1 MSNLFF
7 AKKKSPAGSS
17 TPEELD
23 HLLVVV
29 RSPLWIPL
37 GALAFVCACAVVWSI
52 FGRIPISVSGVG
64 VLITPGNVQT
74 VQSQESGLVSELR
87 VSPGQDIQK
96 GDVVAVL
103 MQPMSEQSVNQ
114 ARENYNEIKQS
125 NEKTL
130 GINDKRFADLMDSF
144 RRKEEI
150 LAESKKL
157 SASVH
162 AATQRRYDALKSLA
176 EDGLARQDQILGAE
190 SSFAESQTKMS
201 NYGVQ
206 LQQLKVDR
214 EQARQQNNQ
223 TEFQLRTQMDEA
235 RRKLEQL
242 ELQLKNSTSIRSSV
256 SGKVLEVMV
265 SVGRT
270 VSYATPIITLET
282 LQDQGEMLN
291 LCFFPV
297 KDGKRIRRGMQ
308 VLLTPTTVKRERF
321 GGMIGKV
328 TKVSAFPITR
338 EAAINRVGSK
348 ELTSSLMSDGAMIE
362 VEVKLTPAK
371 NSESVS
377 QYEWSSK
384 NPPVAVNQGMV
395 TMDRIAIEERAPITY
410 LMPLLRSWFQGQK
423 DDFAPGI

>member
-1 MSNLFF
+1 MSDLFF

-23 HLLVVV
+23 HLLVIV

-37 GALAFVCACAVVWSI
+37 GALAFVCICGVIWSI
-52 FGRIPISVSGVG
+52 MGRIPISVSGVG
-64 VLITPGNVQT
+64 VLISPGNVQS
-74 VQSQESGLVSELR
+74 VQSQEAGLVAELR
-87 VSPGQDIQK
+87 VSPGQQIQK
-96 GDVVAVL
+96 GDVVVVL
-103 MQPMSEQSVNQ
+103 TQTISKQSADQ

-125 NEKTL
+125 NELTL
-130 GINDKRFADLMDSF
+130 GINSKRFIDHMDSF
-144 RRKEEI
+144 RRKEE
-150 LAESKKL
+150 LLNESKKL

-162 AATQRRYDALKSLA
+162 EATKRRYEALLALA

-201 NYGVQ
+201 NYDVQ

-214 EQARQQNNQ
+214 EQARQQNIQ
-223 TEFQLRTQMDEA
+223 TEFQLKTQMDDA
-235 RRKLEQL
+235 RRRVEQL
-242 ELQLKNSTSIRSSV
+242 DLQLENSTLVRSSV
-256 SGKVLEVMV
+256 SGQILEVMV

-270 VSYATPIITLET
+270 VSYGTPIITLET
-282 LQDQGEMLN
+282 HQDEVEMMN

-297 KDGKRIRRGMQ
+297 KDGKRIRNGMK

-321 GGMIGKV
+321 GGMIGTV
-328 TKVSAFPITR
+328 TRVSAFPITR

-348 ELTSSLMSDGAMIE
+348 ELTGALMSDGAMIE

-371 NSESVS
+371 SSESVS

-410 LMPLLRSWFQGQK
+410 LMPLLRSWFKGQK
-423 DDFAPGI
+423 DDFVPGI

>member
-1 MSNLFF
+1 MSDLFF

-23 HLLVVV
+23 HLLVIV

-37 GALAFVCACAVVWSI
+37 GALAFVCICGVIWSI
-52 FGRIPISVSGVG
+52 MGRIPISVSGVG
-64 VLITPGNVQT
+64 VLISPGNVQS
-74 VQSQESGLVSELR
+74 VQSQEAGLVAELR
-87 VSPGQDIQK
+87 VSPGQQIQK
-96 GDVVAVL
+96 GDVVVVL
-103 MQPMSEQSVNQ
+103 TQTMSKQSADQ

-125 NEKTL
+125 NELTL
-130 GINDKRFADLMDSF
+130 GINSKRFIDHMDSF
-144 RRKEEI
+144 RRKEE
-150 LAESKKL
+150 LLNESKKL

-162 AATQRRYDALKSLA
+162 EATKRRYEALLALA

-201 NYGVQ
+201 NYDVQ

-214 EQARQQNNQ
+214 EQARQQNIQ
-223 TEFQLRTQMDEA
+223 TEFQLKTQMDDA
-235 RRKLEQL
+235 RRRVEQL
-242 ELQLKNSTSIRSSV
+242 DLQLENSTLVRSSV
-256 SGKVLEVMV
+256 SGQILEVMV

-270 VSYATPIITLET
+270 VSYGTPIITLET
-282 LQDQGEMLN
+282 HQDEVEMMN

-297 KDGKRIRRGMQ
+297 KDGKRIRNGMK

-321 GGMIGKV
+321 GGMIGTV
-328 TKVSAFPITR
+328 TRVSAFPITR

-348 ELTSSLMSDGAMIE
+348 ELTGALMSDGAMIE

-371 NSESVS
+371 SSESVS

-410 LMPLLRSWFQGQK
+410 LMPLLRSWFKGQK
-423 DDFAPGI
+423 DDFVPGI